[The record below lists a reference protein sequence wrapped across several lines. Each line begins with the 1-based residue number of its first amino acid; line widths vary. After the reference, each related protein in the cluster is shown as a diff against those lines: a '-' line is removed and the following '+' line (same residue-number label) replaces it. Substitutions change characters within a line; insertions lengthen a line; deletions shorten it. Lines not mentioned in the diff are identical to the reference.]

1 MMLAD
6 NMDMGRTGTGAR
18 LARLGL
24 ALLVATGVS
33 GCGRSFYEVFEG
45 TERYSGPD
53 SVIAT
58 AEDYGEDDA
67 GLVDGQAAI
76 AYDPDGCQ
84 VWIID
89 DRLLERNMP
98 TLNRR
103 WYQLGDRVNLTVWH
117 REHTT
122 RIAHSVSRRHYAEG
136 DDLGDF
142 LLPILLS
149 GIGDHL
155 FASVV
160 SKVHVDI
167 WH

>member
-58 AEDYGEDDA
+58 AEDDGEDDA

-89 DRLLERNMP
+89 DGVEGYSSPRFNPKNGLP
-98 TLNRR
+98 VCDGKYPPGTV
-103 WYQLGDRVNLTVWH
+103 LGPYETDSAPGPDRV
-117 REHTT
+117 
-122 RIAHSVSRRHYAEG
+122 
-136 DDLGDF
+136 
-142 LLPILLS
+142 S
-149 GIGDHL
+149 GP
-155 FASVV
+155 AR
-160 SKVHVDI
+160 KK
-167 WH
+167 